1 MRNQRARGWGRPDRS
16 YSAGEVVSG
25 ASELSKI
32 ALTLLLGKVMA
43 ERMNERAVEGGT
55 VLQRRQG
62 DCGL

>member
-16 YSAGEVVSG
+16 YSAWEVVSG

-43 ERMNERAVEGGT
+43 ERMNERAV
-55 VLQRRQG
+55 
-62 DCGL
+62 